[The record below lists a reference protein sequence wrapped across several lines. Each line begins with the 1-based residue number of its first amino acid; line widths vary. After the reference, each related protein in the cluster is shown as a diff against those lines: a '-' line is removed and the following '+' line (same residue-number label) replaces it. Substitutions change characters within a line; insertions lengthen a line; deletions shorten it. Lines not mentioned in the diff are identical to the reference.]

1 MEDNYTPSM
10 IAEAKVVSDA
20 IADPSSIIDT
30 VKVVRPYMFRYPYFN
45 ELWEQILKAW
55 REHTTI
61 DETMVL
67 RIKDKDAKWLITSYL
82 GKSGVLET
90 VNNAYA
96 LRDSYIAEIALKQ
109 SLDLRKLAV
118 DGISDSQKIM
128 QSARTFVERL
138 EGCYAENNSRNI
150 DEAIEDLGEVLT
162 QIREKRIEGK
172 RPYIPTGFL
181 FLDNYFKGGMHSGN
195 VMVLAGRPGVGKT
208 SVLLYMMQHMAAEG
222 VAVKFYSCEMTIP
235 ELTEKVM
242 YNLGGL
248 RPYMMS
254 SGEPDEHKWREAKAI
269 CKGWKFSIVNGMNN
283 IHDIIADAT
292 ILNQQGKCD
301 IIFID
306 HLRLLQTGDS
316 RLDANAYAR
325 TCEITRTIKKFSM
338 LTGIP
343 VVYVCQLN
351 RESLKEDRDP
361 GLQDLRDS
369 GSIEEDAD
377 KVVFLK
383 RKKIA
388 EGDFQIKLIIG
399 KHRQGAGTDEHI
411 FLNPNDSYSGFTE
424 SEVDR
429 SRDIDLTAEVIRR

>member
-1 MEDNYTPSM
+1 M

-20 IADPSSIIDT
+20 LADPSSIVDT
-30 VKVVRPYMFRYPYFN
+30 IQIVQPYMFQYPYFQDMWN
-45 ELWEQILKAW
+45 NILKAW
-55 REHTTI
+55 REHTPI
-61 DETMVL
+61 DDTMML
-67 RIKDKDAKWLITSYL
+67 RVKDRDAQSLIFDYY
-82 GKSGVLET
+82 GKSGVLDT
-90 VNNAYA
+90 INNAYA
-96 LRDSYIAEIALKQ
+96 LRDSYIGDLALKQ
-109 SLDLRKLAV
+109 SLHLRKLAT
-118 DGISDSQKIM
+118 DGISDSAKIM
-128 QSARTFVERL
+128 QTARSFIDEL
-138 EGCYAENNSRNI
+138 EGCYAENSSRNI
-150 DEAIEDLGEVLT
+150 DEAIDDLGEVLK

-172 RPYIPTGFL
+172 RPYIPTGIL
-181 FLDNYFKGGMHSGN
+181 FLDNYFKGGMHDGN

-208 SVLLYMMQHMAAEG
+208 SVLLYIMQHMASEG
-222 VAVKFYSCEMTIP
+222 FAVKFYSCEMTIP

-254 SGEPDEHKWREAKAI
+254 SGEPDMTKWNEAKTR
-269 CKGWKFSIVNGMNN
+269 CKNWKFSIVNGMNN
-283 IHDIIADAT
+283 IHDILADAT
-292 ILNQQGKCD
+292 ILNRRGKCD

-306 HLRLLQTGDS
+306 HLRLLQTGDA
-316 RLDANAYAR
+316 RLDSNSYAR

-338 LTGIP
+338 LTGVP

-351 RESLKEDRDP
+351 RDSLKEDRDP

-424 SEVDR
+424 SETDR
-429 SRDIDLTAEVIRR
+429 SRDIDLTAELIRR